1 VTENVQLFLV
11 AVILSSL
18 EIFESAVVRKQ
29 STVVFS
35 PKAGWRFFYFIVV
48 VLLVFRTIYYLLSAH
63 RAAEGAP
70 LWWFPLLL
78 AILLLVRPKTLVVN
92 STGLASYSWYGLRRR
107 FIPWT
112 GVSSVTSDWEEER
125 LTYNLLTLLWVFTG
139 YSITVAGQ
147 DATRIVHT
155 ILMRDQRK
163 FLDVLRQHVPASVF
177 APGLFDWHP

>member
-1 VTENVQLFLV
+1 L
-11 AVILSSL
+11 SL
-18 EIFESAVVRKQ
+18 EIFESAVVRKE

-35 PKAGWRFFYFIVV
+35 PKAGWRLFFYVVIVH
-48 VLLVFRTIYYLLSAH
+48 LVFRSIYYVPSAH

-70 LWWFPLLL
+70 LWWFLLFLAISLL
-78 AILLLVRPKTLVVN
+78 ARPKTLVVN

-112 GVSSVTSDWEEER
+112 DVSSVTSDWEEER
-125 LTYNLLTLLWVFTG
+125 LTYNLSTLLWVFTG
-139 YSITVAGQ
+139 YSITVTGQ

-155 ILMRDQRK
+155 ILVRGQRK
-163 FLDVLRQHVPASVF
+163 FLDTLRQHIPASAF